1 MLVTLF
7 LISSNVYSSLEAPS
21 KRGFSYIEIF
31 LVGNQGVIFF
41 AILEYGFI
49 LAWKKYSKLWNK
61 SQAKRDKKKG
71 SWFESNMTQDDKIKV
86 IDLISFIFAITFLV
100 IFNTIY
106 CINSYILLYRHQLT
120 EVLCFA
126 QQSSR
131 ANAMTAPEQLIQ

>member
-61 SQAKRDKKKG
+61 CQSKRDKKKG
-71 SWFESNMTQDDKIKV
+71 SWFDSNMTQDDKIKV

-106 CINSYILLYRHQLT
+106 CIYAYILL
-120 EVLCFA
+120 
-126 QQSSR
+126 
-131 ANAMTAPEQLIQ
+131 